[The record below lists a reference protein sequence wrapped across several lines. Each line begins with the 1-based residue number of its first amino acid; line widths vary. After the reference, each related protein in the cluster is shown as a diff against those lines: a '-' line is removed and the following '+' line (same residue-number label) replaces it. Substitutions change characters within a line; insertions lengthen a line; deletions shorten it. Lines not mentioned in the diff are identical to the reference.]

1 MRTPTRTTE
10 LDETSG
16 AVEGD
21 EEKETLVS
29 PKPRASLD
37 DECVICD
44 EAAKKGT
51 ILCDPC
57 KKRLGRPKSFCPEQV
72 WSRSL
77 EPTISGDS
85 EKSENPDTAILD
97 PDERH
102 ALLIDPFGRPHLLS
116 TVAGRRTT
124 PVSMG
129 RARRCHISIA
139 ESHVSRLHAFIEYRE
154 HSGDWFVRNESRRNN
169 TRIDRR
175 VVESYPLP
183 LDSGHQITVGTVGF
197 YFRDLS
203 DEEYSWASEA
213 IAATRRSNTP
223 LVANFPT
230 QESAKAVL
238 LAVTAESWGGNATAR
253 SRAGGTVEVRLTEL
267 EARFLKLLL
276 DRRQAQLDRSPS
288 ERGFV
293 PSAEI
298 LASDLP
304 FDSSYPDKDNLKALV
319 RRIRRRFSSHNAN
332 DVIESRQGFGY
343 RIHPDNHP

>member
-10 LDETSG
+10 IEEAPGGL
-16 AVEGD
+16 EG
-21 EEKETLVS
+21 EEDKETLVTLKHRS
-29 PKPRASLD
+29 SLN

-44 EAAKKGT
+44 RRARKGT
-51 ILCDPC
+51 ILCDAC
-57 KKRLGRPKSFCPEQV
+57 KGRLGRPKSFCPEQV

-77 EPTISGDS
+77 EPAPPG
-85 EKSENPDTAILD
+85 ENSSIDDPDFALLD
-97 PDERH
+97 PAERH

-116 TVAGRRTT
+116 TVASRKTT
-124 PVSMG
+124 PISLG

-154 HSGDWFVRNESRRNN
+154 HSGDWFVRNESQRNN

-175 VVESYPLP
+175 TVESYPLP
-183 LDSGHQITVGTVGF
+183 IDSGHQIVVGMVGF

-203 DEEYSWASEA
+203 DEEYGWASEA
-213 IAATRRSNTP
+213 IAGTQRRNTP

-238 LAVTAESWGGNATAR
+238 LEVTAESWGGSATAR

-276 DRRQAQLDRSPS
+276 ERRQAQLDRTPG

-343 RIHPDNHP
+343 RIHPDT